1 MEEDFLSGDSE
12 TSGVSYPQDYSL
24 NTLSFLSAS
33 GQRIEL
39 KKLLVSM
46 SYYEDIFSFATSG
59 SITLTDAQGF
69 LESLQLTGN
78 EFIEINFGKTK
89 GGNNTEDQIFR
100 VYKVGDRTPSGNL
113 NSETYTLYFCSEELL
128 LSEQLKISKS
138 FKGKKISVMV
148 KSILTDYLK
157 VQSTKIK
164 EVEETTGVYDF
175 LIPRLKP
182 FEAISWLSCYARP
195 KTAPGADFLFFETR
209 AGYNFRSM
217 QSLFK
222 DPVYATY
229 KYQAKNI
236 DEKDQSIQEKVTTV
250 LDYEFGKPYDMLNE
264 VSSGTMANQLISIDP
279 LTRSYKVT
287 NFDYKKF
294 KSQSTSLNSGSV
306 GNNYENRL
314 GKPANELY
322 ESVIKVAI
330 GNSNQTS
337 IPYIKQAEAGVGKD
351 IFIET
356 YVPNR
361 TAQIALSNYTTM
373 KVSIPGDPGIAAG
386 RVINFNLMTLK
397 PSNETRDLDKFYSG
411 KYLVTAVR
419 HMIDVPNKYLTIL
432 ELAKDSAPTT
442 PMNVNN
448 GDPVWKAAEE
458 A

>member
-12 TSGVSYPQDYSL
+12 TSGVGYPQDYSL
-24 NTLSFLSAS
+24 NTLNFLSAS
-33 GQRIEL
+33 GQRTEL

-46 SYYEDIFSFATSG
+46 SYYEDLFSFVVSG
-59 SITLTDAQGF
+59 EITLIDAQGF
-69 LESLQLTGN
+69 LEALQLTGN
-78 EFIEINFGKTK
+78 EFIEVSFGKTS
-89 GGNNTEDQIFR
+89 GGNNTNDQIFR
-100 VYKVGDRTPSGNL
+100 VYKVGDRNPSGNL

-138 FKGKKISVMV
+138 YKGKKINVMV

-157 VQSTKIK
+157 VEPNKI
-164 EVEETTGVYDF
+164 EIVEESTGVYDF

-195 KTAPGADFLFFETR
+195 KTSPGADFLFFQTR
-209 AGYNFRSM
+209 GGFNFRSIQTM
-217 QSLFK
+217 FK
-222 DPVYATY
+222 DSVYADY
-229 KYQAKNI
+229 KYQVKNL
-236 DEKDQSIQEKVTTV
+236 DEKEQSMQEKVLTV

-264 VSSGTMANQLISIDP
+264 ISSGTMANQLISIDP

-294 KSQSTSLNSGSV
+294 KAQSTSLNPGDV
-306 GNNYENRL
+306 GNNYKNRL
-314 GKPANELY
+314 GKTNNESY
-322 ESVIKVAI
+322 ESAIKVVI

-337 IPYIKQAEAGVGKD
+337 IPYIKQAESGVGKD

-361 TAQIALSNYTTM
+361 TAQISLANYTTM
-373 KVSIPGDPGIAAG
+373 KISIPGDPGIAVG
-386 RVINFNLMTLK
+386 RVVNFKLMTLK
-397 PSNETRDLDKFYSG
+397 PSNDSKDLDKLYSG

-419 HMIDVPNKYLTIL
+419 HMIEVPNRYKTIL
-432 ELAKDSAPTT
+432 ELAKDSSPTS